1 MTIKMNLLD
10 ALEGRQQVTTLRVQL
25 AQTRAELDQVIAE
38 NTELK
43 TKLEAITSTKTKDSK
58 KCKKKASTKQKE

>member
-58 KCKKKASTKQKE
+58 KSKKKASTKQKE